1 MRLTGGEIVAE
12 YLISEGVPYVIG
24 IPGHGC
30 LGLADAFLGR
40 ERRIRVLQAMQE
52 MAAVHMADGY
62 YRASGRPL
70 AVFTSIGPG
79 AINTAIGAATAYVDS
94 TPVLILNG
102 SAHTHMRGKGLL
114 QEIERSRD
122 DDFERVLQPVVKR
135 SMRADRVELLPSI
148 MKRAFNVMMTGRR
161 GPVNV
166 VLPMDVQSASADV
179 VMPDP
184 SRSVP
189 SGQARGDPDSVVRA
203 ARLLA
208 DAKRPVILA
217 GGGVAAAGAQDALL
231 RLAEAKGA
239 AVVTTMAGKGCFPE
253 EHPLYA
259 WHTGSKGT
267 SIGLKMT
274 STADVLLAVGCRFA
288 DETACSYR
296 PGVAFSIPPTKLI
309 HVDIDPYEIGKNYP
323 VEVGVVG
330 DASVVLGDIAD
341 ELSELT
347 SSRDIRSGA
356 FMREIG
362 TERRRWARH
371 IERLLAV
378 KTELPTITQVL
389 REVRNAAARD
399 AYVVTSSGNTQAQ
412 MLQEFP
418 FYVPGTCITTGGFST
433 MGFALP
439 AAIGVKLARPDR
451 QVIGVV
457 GEGDFMMTM
466 QEMATAVQLGTAVV
480 MVVVNNQGWLAIKD
494 LQMDA
499 YGKKRAIAVDFK
511 TPDGGLYSPGIALA
525 AKAFG
530 LHAQKVSSRGAV
542 APALRKAIASGCP
555 AVVEVEVHREFPYSG
570 SPAVG
575 WWDVPVPTYLKER
588 RSAYE
593 KARRQERLS

>member
-253 EHPLYA
+253 DHPLYA

-267 SIGLKMT
+267 SVGLRMT
-274 STADVLLAVGCRFA
+274 SSADVILAVGCRFA

-296 PGVAFSIPPTKLI
+296 PGSHSRSRRLSSSTWTSTPT
-309 HVDIDPYEIGKNYP
+309 
-323 VEVGVVG
+323 
-330 DASVVLGDIAD
+330 
-341 ELSELT
+341 
-347 SSRDIRSGA
+347 RSG
-356 FMREIG
+356 R
-362 TERRRWARH
+362 
-371 IERLLAV
+371 
-378 KTELPTITQVL
+378 TI
-389 REVRNAAARD
+389 
-399 AYVVTSSGNTQAQ
+399 
-412 MLQEFP
+412 P
-418 FYVPGTCITTGGFST
+418 
-433 MGFALP
+433 
-439 AAIGVKLARPDR
+439 
-451 QVIGVV
+451 
-457 GEGDFMMTM
+457 
-466 QEMATAVQLGTAVV
+466 
-480 MVVVNNQGWLAIKD
+480 
-494 LQMDA
+494 
-499 YGKKRAIAVDFK
+499 
-511 TPDGGLYSPGIALA
+511 
-525 AKAFG
+525 
-530 LHAQKVSSRGAV
+530 
-542 APALRKAIASGCP
+542 
-555 AVVEVEVHREFPYSG
+555 
-570 SPAVG
+570 
-575 WWDVPVPTYLKER
+575 
-588 RSAYE
+588 
-593 KARRQERLS
+593 